1 MLHLPQASSVSLSVV
16 LSVVL
21 QFFLLSLSPQSS
33 TLVLVSAN
41 SSESYCGT
49 SWADAATHC
58 RKHCPSGNDGQCSNL
73 NAGSAPGAEE
83 YSCYYFT
90 GCTEEGG
97 QGNEGETE
105 EDSTATTTSS
115 AAINNYCGKSWI
127 HAMLGCSQQC
137 PNGYE
142 CLDPQEQCFAA
153 TSCDVPLVQ
162 LVSEM
167 VSTLSGPD
175 TLMDDGDTDIFSSVL
190 WETINSVAE
199 EMGLA
204 LGEVDLGEQ
213 TLVGRRELTE
223 RARHRRLA
231 TGRSSYLNFNITD
244 ISARRKLPSGSSAV
258 DVSMVITGDYRPP
271 PYVDLDVIA
280 EDSINRNGARVVS
293 TLRER
298 GERAGRDF
306 FSRVESIEAV
316 SVKELTKRPT
326 RSPAASPTWSPI
338 GPPTNFPSA
347 APTYYPSIA
356 PSAAPSRAHDQVIMT
371 GSRQDLQLGGKTTS
385 SYGYIFN
392 IRTQPGA
399 GVAIITGFDFYT
411 ESTNEVTFELWTR
424 LGTFKGHKGTY
435 DGWDLIATGTVQGSG
450 IGRYTSIPP
459 ELYTPVAIPGGGG
472 EEGTR
477 AFYLTL
483 QSIDLVYK
491 LGTILDGD
499 SGYSDERPHAETE
512 DIAIYQG
519 EGILWYPFPDPEEV
533 IFYRYPREYLGAVYY
548 NRLPCRPYSLYGV
561 INELPCPLVPTGSP
575 TGPPPTKSPVTDEPT
590 VSPVFSPT
598 RLPSDSPTVS
608 PIMGATPAPVEP
620 TEFPTESPTESKFP
634 TMEPTTSQPTMS
646 PVVPMRANIVTTLR
660 NVPDREMTVR
670 EVEKYV
676 EIMTT
681 FLRRHTESSMTL
693 DGIDWWHGQLTQVDA
708 KEGTVAEGAEGDEEG
723 EDGDDEK
730 EQEEAE
736 EQSPQVARGAN
747 RRQLQ
752 KNKRPPATP
761 QVVAMDITLILRI
774 SISTLPIEMLG
785 NMAKVAIEENE
796 EELLALLREQQAFYT
811 FFKSADGVACKVIE
825 EVTNPPTLSPITAAE
840 AAALAA
846 AEEEEEDEVLVEEED
861 GGVGFGV
868 FVGLGIGFLWCCLTA
883 ISVAYLMSA
892 RGEMEEQR
900 DMEDLLKAEKH
911 NPLTDK
917 ETDGDDEKGGE
928 KTDAAGNVVVDDGTD
943 NPKSLRRG
951 STVPM
956 GDTEDDFEKSG
967 LTNNMQTD
975 SDDSVTWDHTKND
988 RLTVEAKDE
997 LRKSTNSP
1005 LEEEDFGEFDTGTGT
1020 PMTRRAAS
1028 NSNLAKIKERF
1039 GDGPQPGAY
1048 SYKPARNPRPGAQS
1062 MVVTAQ
1068 ESSAILDGDISK
1080 RRYSSSA
1087 LAEKMKERKSLA
1099 RSVIRGGEA
1108 EMSSTP
1114 HKRLSQSV
1122 VVKSGM
1128 GTDKAKQRKSITKSF
1143 IKGDGG
1149 SSSSSTSPPKR
1160 GLAKSMV
1167 TPQKSNIE
1175 DLEMS
1180 LAKNNAKILQRAKTM
1195 DVDSKNGGTTAE
1207 GGLRKSTTRKVGGV
1221 ASSMRRSST
1230 KHGSHDNLRKSSRS
1244 SHSHAAS
1251 LRRSSKDDSHETLHT
1266 LKYKGE
1272 SDDANMT
1279 MKQSGTK
1286 AREKRNS
1293 VATGEPLRKSDNEIK
1308 KAPRRRSDRLGQSMM
1323 Y

>member
-1 MLHLPQASSVSLSVV
+1 MAPGKNLLFLGISI
-16 LSVVL
+16 
-21 QFFLLSLSPQSS
+21 LLS
-33 TLVLVSAN
+33 
-41 SSESYCGT
+41 
-49 SWADAATHC
+49 
-58 RKHCPSGNDGQCSNL
+58 
-73 NAGSAPGAEE
+73 
-83 YSCYYFT
+83 
-90 GCTEEGG
+90 
-97 QGNEGETE
+97 
-105 EDSTATTTSS
+105 TTT
-115 AAINNYCGKSWI
+115 AK
-127 HAMLGCSQQC
+127 QK
-137 PNGYE
+137 
-142 CLDPQEQCFAA
+142 QEQRQQQQQPRGLLPSDLAHR
-153 TSCDVPLVQ
+153 
-162 LVSEM
+162 
-167 VSTLSGPD
+167 
-175 TLMDDGDTDIFSSVL
+175 TLMDG
-190 WETINSVAE
+190 
-199 EMGLA
+199 
-204 LGEVDLGEQ
+204 
-213 TLVGRRELTE
+213 LTE
-223 RARHRRLA
+223 CAGCDTPTLQCSGVTIDDTYCQPCA
-231 TGRSSYLNFNITD
+231 TGQTWWPCNVQNECYCKSLEEELAKEEALLADNCD
-244 ISARRKLPSGSSAV
+244 LPLCNVGDNGYKIVPFTKCTMYVTCNSGIPGAIQSCPEGEAFSTRINACNV
-258 DVSMVITGDYRPP
+258 MSLVTCPEDPTCPP
-271 PYVDLDVIA
+271 
-280 EDSINRNGARVVS
+280 S
-293 TLRER
+293 
-298 GERAGRDF
+298 
-306 FSRVESIEAV
+306 
-316 SVKELTKRPT
+316 
-326 RSPAASPTWSPI
+326 I
-338 GPPTNFPSA
+338 GPTPP
-347 APTYYPSIA
+347 PSIA
-356 PSAAPSRAHDQVIMT
+356 PQNSIDGGESDDYYCGTDWMDAYNNCHKHCPTGEDAECADLNNDGVQYSCQYDTACSFKDLVNDDGEVDSTPSPVAGYSVEILPIDDDVPSSAPSRSIDQVITT
-371 GSRQDLQLGGKTTS
+371 GSREDLQLGGQTTS

-392 IRTQPGA
+392 IRTQPDA
-399 GVAIITGFDFYT
+399 GVAIISGFDFYT
-411 ESTNEVTFELWTR
+411 ESTSDVYFELWTR